1 MNKNIKESFQ
11 TRKFKSGTY
20 SVGIV
25 SIAVVIVVVINLLV
39 KALPASVTKHDLS
52 YNQLYS
58 LTSVTEEFVRG
69 MEEDVTIYV
78 MSQVGTEDETVM
90 EMLDNYKALSG
101 HIKVETVDPV
111 LHPSFITQYTSEKV
125 SNGTLVVESAKRYT
139 LIDAEDMYETTFNY
153 QTYQTQTTGFD
164 GEGQITSALNYVTT
178 DDIPVAYTLEGHNE
192 AEISDTLSELLRKNS
207 FTLQGLSLYSMEAVP
222 EDADCL
228 IINAPTADLSAEE
241 ADKIIA
247 YLEKGGS
254 AMITEGTVD
263 VEKPNL
269 ERVLEYYGV
278 GFARGM
284 VIEQDSS
291 HFFNPY
297 VYYLAPDKQSHEITS
312 ELIAN
317 KYNLFIPFSEAIVKL
332 DSARATIKYEPLLTT
347 TDSSFLRVIENSASQ
362 SISKVEGDI
371 DGPFQ
376 VAAAI
381 SEEHDGVE
389 TRLVVY
395 GSSYIT
401 DDSANTNV
409 NGNNYSMVASSL
421 NWLAGMDS
429 SIAISPKSYSIS
441 YLQVT
446 SADVNRW
453 TIITII
459 VIPVVILVAG
469 FVVWFRRR
477 RK

>member
-1 MNKNIKESFQ
+1 MKNIKESFQ

-20 SVGIV
+20 SIGIV

-39 KALPASVTKHDLS
+39 NALPASITKHDLS

-58 LTSVTEEFVRG
+58 LTSVTEEFVKGLR
-69 MEEDVTIYV
+69 EDVTIYV
-78 MSQVGTEDETVM
+78 MAQLGTEDKTVM

-111 LHPSFITQYTSEKV
+111 LHPGFITQYTSENV
-125 SNGTLVVESAKRYT
+125 SNGSLVVESAKRNT
-139 LIDAEDMYETTFNY
+139 LIHAADLYETTFNY

-164 GEGQITSALNYVTT
+164 GEGQITSAINYVTT
-178 DDIPVAYTLEGHNE
+178 EDIPIAYMLEGHNE
-192 AEISDTLSELLRKNS
+192 AVVSDTLSELLRKNS
-207 FTLQGLSLYSMEAVP
+207 FSLQGLSLYMLEAVP

-228 IINAPTADLSAEE
+228 IINAPTIDISEDE
-241 ADKIIA
+241 ANKIIA
-247 YLEKGGS
+247 YLERGGS
-254 AMITEGTVD
+254 AMVTEGTVD
-263 VEKPNL
+263 IEKPNL

-278 GFARGM
+278 SLERGM

-291 HFFNPY
+291 HYFNPY
-297 VYYLAPDKQSHEITS
+297 VYYLAPDKQSHPIMT

-317 KYNLFIPFSEAIVKL
+317 RYNLFIPFSEAIIKL
-332 DSARATIKYEPLLTT
+332 DSARSTVKFEPLLVTT
-347 TDSSFLRVIENSASQ
+347 KNSFLRVMANSASQ
-362 SISKVEGDI
+362 SISKVEGDL
-371 DGPFQ
+371 DGPCN
-376 VAAAI
+376 VAAAV

-389 TRLVVY
+389 TRLVVF
-395 GSSYIT
+395 GSSYIME
-401 DDSANTNV
+401 DSANANV
-409 NGNNYSMVASSL
+409 NGSNYEMVASSL

-429 SIAISPKSYSIS
+429 SIAISAKSYSLA

-459 VIPVVILVAG
+459 VVPVIILAG
-469 FVVWFRRR
+469 GFAVWFRRR

>member
-1 MNKNIKESFQ
+1 MKNIKESFQ

-20 SVGIV
+20 SIGIV

-39 KALPASVTKHDLS
+39 NALPASITKHDLS

-58 LTSVTEEFVRG
+58 LTSVTEEFVKGLR
-69 MEEDVTIYV
+69 EDVTIYV
-78 MSQVGTEDETVM
+78 MAQLGTEDKTVM

-111 LHPSFITQYTSEKV
+111 LHPGFITQYTSENV
-125 SNGTLVVESAKRYT
+125 SNGSLVVESAKRNT
-139 LIDAEDMYETTFNY
+139 LIHAADLYETTFNY

-164 GEGQITSALNYVTT
+164 GEGQITSAINYVTT
-178 DDIPVAYTLEGHNE
+178 EDIPIAYTLEGHNE
-192 AEISDTLSELLRKNS
+192 AAVSDTLSELLRKNS
-207 FTLQGLSLYSMEAVP
+207 FSLQGLSLYMLEAVP

-228 IINAPTADLSAEE
+228 IINAPTIDISEDE
-241 ADKIIA
+241 ANKIIA
-247 YLEKGGS
+247 YLERGGS
-254 AMITEGTVD
+254 AMVTEGTVD
-263 VEKPNL
+263 IEKPNL

-278 GFARGM
+278 SLERGM

-291 HFFNPY
+291 HYFNPY
-297 VYYLAPDKQSHEITS
+297 VYYLAPDKQSHPIMT

-317 KYNLFIPFSEAIVKL
+317 RYNLFIPFSEAIIKL
-332 DSARATIKYEPLLTT
+332 DSARSTVKFEPLLVTT
-347 TDSSFLRVIENSASQ
+347 KNSFLRVMANSASQ
-362 SISKVEGDI
+362 SISKVEGDL
-371 DGPFQ
+371 DGPCN
-376 VAAAI
+376 VAAAV

-389 TRLVVY
+389 TRLVVF
-395 GSSYIT
+395 GSSYIME
-401 DDSANTNV
+401 DSANANV
-409 NGNNYSMVASSL
+409 NGSNYEMVASSL

-429 SIAISPKSYSIS
+429 SIAISAKSYSLA

-459 VIPVVILVAG
+459 VVPVIILAG
-469 FVVWFRRR
+469 GFAVWFRRR